1 MLIALTHN
9 LQLDSRDEDEAEFD
23 RPETIAFLV
32 EQLRG
37 LGHEV
42 EPVEVGGPI
51 EGTIARLR
59 ALAPELVFNT
69 AEGRRGRVR
78 EGLWPALFEEL
89 GLPYTGSDAFTCVLT
104 LDKRMSKRLVAAEGV
119 PTPSA
124 QLVERLGDLDFDAV
138 EYPAIVK
145 PNFEGSS
152 KGIASDS
159 VVDGRARLEAKVA
172 TMLGRYP
179 DGVLVERFIAGRDL
193 TVAWLEGASPDTGG
207 ILPIAELV
215 FTPGPG
221 LQPRFDRG
229 ERLERADAVGAD
241 RPSGPVIYDYEL
253 KQLGSDSVHVQVP
266 ARLDPELSALLSQH
280 TLRLVSA
287 LGLRDFARCDFRL
300 DERGG
305 LHFLEVNA
313 LPSLEPGSSLWIAA
327 AVGGMSRPSAVLESI
342 LASASA
348 RYGLRL
354 RRRRGKRARERL
366 RVGVLHNQPRGREDN
381 QPRGREDNPAPE
393 LDNKSPVEAI
403 GAAIRELGHEPV
415 LLEATRELPSLLPG
429 ARIDAAFNIAEGFA
443 GRSREAQVPALL
455 ELLEIPYTGSDPACL
470 ALCLDKSLAK
480 RVVALAG
487 VATPAWIAMR
497 GHERLPES
505 VGFPAVVKPMAEGSS
520 KGVVR
525 SSVVHDEHELRAVV
539 RELVAQFDQPALV
552 ETYLP
557 GREFTIGLI
566 GERRPRVLPAM
577 EIVFTDP
584 AVSHPVYGYGH
595 KKEIL
600 SAGPGAEQG
609 VRFEVP
615 APVDAALEHELRR
628 VARRSF
634 EALGCRDV
642 ARVDLRLDGH
652 GRVQFIECNPLPGL
666 VPGISDLCIVA
677 EAAGLRYHEL
687 IAAILEPALRR
698 LRAQRRGRGSTARTT
713 GVGAEVVE
721 EAAAAAPVVPR
732 NQLSLNLPGLN
743 LPGVDLGPDLPGD
756 LPEIDM
762 PGRDMSGRDSDRRHT
777 LEHPSV

>member
-32 EQLRG
+32 DQLRG

-89 GLPYTGSDAFTCVLT
+89 SLPYTGSDAFTCVLT

-119 PTPSA
+119 PTPCA

-152 KGIASDS
+152 KGISPDS
-159 VVDGRARLEAKVA
+159 VVDARARLEAKVA

-207 ILPIAELV
+207 ILPIAELRLNQ
-215 FTPGPG
+215 GER
-221 LQPRFDRG
+221 LDRG
-229 ERLERADAVGAD
+229 EALGHV
-241 RPSGPVIYDYEL
+241 GPVIYDYEL

-266 ARLDPELSALLSQH
+266 ARLGPELSATLSRH
-280 TLRLVSA
+280 TLRVVSA

-300 DERGG
+300 DDRGG

-327 AVGGMSRPSAVLESI
+327 AVGGLSRPSAVLESI

-354 RRRRGKRARERL
+354 RRPRGKRARERL
-366 RVGVLHNQPRGREDN
+366 RVGVLHNQPVER
-381 QPRGREDNPAPE
+381 
-393 LDNKSPVEAI
+393 EAI
-403 GAAIRELGHEPV
+403 AAAIRELGHEPV

-470 ALCLDKSLAK
+470 SLCLDKSLAK
-480 RVVALAG
+480 RVVELAG
-487 VATPAWIAMR
+487 VPTPAWISMR

-520 KGVVR
+520 KGVLH

-539 RELVAQFDQPALV
+539 RELVARFDQPALV

-566 GERRPRVLPAM
+566 GERRPRVLPA
-577 EIVFTDP
+577 
-584 AVSHPVYGYGH
+584 
-595 KKEIL
+595 L
-600 SAGPGAEQG
+600 EQG
-609 VRFEVP
+609 VRLEVP
-615 APVDAALEHELRR
+615 APVDAALEQELRR
-628 VARRSF
+628 VARRAF

-666 VPGISDLCIVA
+666 VPGLSDLCLVA

-698 LRAQRRGRGSTARTT
+698 LRAQRRGRGSAPRPTVTEVETTA
-713 GVGAEVVE
+713 ED
-721 EAAAAAPVVPR
+721 AAVALAMR
-732 NQLSLNLPGLN
+732 NQLSL
-743 LPGVDLGPDLPGD
+743 DLPGID
-756 LPEIDM
+756 LPSADVL
-762 PGRDMSGRDSDRRHT
+762 GRDLDRDRGQALD
-777 LEHPSV
+777 HPSV

>member
-32 EQLRG
+32 DQLRG

-42 EPVEVGGPI
+42 EAVEVGGPI

-119 PTPSA
+119 PTPTA
-124 QLVERLGDLDFDAV
+124 LLVERLGDLDFDAI

-152 KGIASDS
+152 KGIAADS

-193 TVAWLEGASPDTGG
+193 TVAWLEGTSPDTGG
-207 ILPIAELV
+207 VLPIAELR
-215 FTPGPG
+215 
-221 LQPRFDRG
+221 LDLAERRELAERG
-229 ERLERADAVGAD
+229 ERVERAELAELVPAGE
-241 RPSGPVIYDYEL
+241 PVIYDYAL
-253 KQLGSDSVHVQVP
+253 KQLGSESVHVQVP
-266 ARLDPELSALLSQH
+266 ARLDPKLSATLAEH
-280 TLRLVSA
+280 TLRVVRC

-300 DERGG
+300 DERGE

-327 AVGGMSRPSAVLESI
+327 AVGGLSRPSAVLESI

-366 RVGVLHNQPRGREDN
+366 RVGVLHNGVRE
-381 QPRGREDNPAPE
+381 PEPAE
-393 LDNKSPVEAI
+393 AKSSVEMI

-443 GRSREAQVPALL
+443 GRSRGAQVPALL

-480 RVVALAG
+480 RVVELAG
-487 VATPAWIAMR
+487 VPTPAWVSMR
-497 GHERLPES
+497 GHEKLPES

-520 KGVVR
+520 RGVVR

-539 RELVAQFDQPALV
+539 RELVARFDQPALV

-557 GREFTIGLI
+557 GREFTHGLI

-577 EIVFTDP
+577 EIVLLDGTGR
-584 AVSHPVYGYGH
+584 AS
-595 KKEIL
+595 
-600 SAGPGAEQG
+600 EQG
-609 VRFEVP
+609 VRLEVP

-628 VARRSF
+628 IARRAF

-666 VPGISDLCIVA
+666 IPGISDLCIAA

-698 LRAQRRGRGSTARTT
+698 LRAQRRGRGGMRPA
-713 GVGAEVVE
+713 VEVVE
-721 EAAAAAPVVPR
+721 EATTPLVSR
-732 NQLSLNLPGLN
+732 NQLTLALPGL
-743 LPGVDLGPDLPGD
+743 DLPG
-756 LPEIDM
+756 
-762 PGRDMSGRDSDRRHT
+762 PGPDVSLGHT
-777 LEHPSV
+777 LDHPSA

>member
-32 EQLRG
+32 DQLRG

-78 EGLWPALFEEL
+78 EGLWPTLFEEL

-119 PTPSA
+119 PTPTA
-124 QLVERLGDLDFDAV
+124 LLVERLGDLDFDAI

-152 KGIASDS
+152 KGIAFDS

-207 ILPIAELV
+207 VLPIAEL
-215 FTPGPG
+215 
-221 LQPRFDRG
+221 RFDRVDRVDRVDRG
-229 ERLERADAVGAD
+229 ERVELAHAGRAGE
-241 RPSGPVIYDYEL
+241 PVIYDYEL
-253 KQLGSDSVHVQVP
+253 KQLGSDCVHVQVP
-266 ARLDPELSALLSQH
+266 ARLDPKLSATLAED
-280 TLRLVSA
+280 TLRVVRS

-300 DERGG
+300 DEHGG

-327 AVGGMSRPSAVLESI
+327 AVGGLSRPSAVLESI

-366 RVGVLHNQPRGREDN
+366 RVGVLHNVVRELV
-381 QPRGREDNPAPE
+381 REGKDESPAE
-393 LDNKSPVEAI
+393 MI

-429 ARIDAAFNIAEGFA
+429 ARIDAAFNIAEGFT

-470 ALCLDKSLAK
+470 TLCLDKSLAK
-480 RVVALAG
+480 RVVEQAG
-487 VATPAWIAMR
+487 VPTPAWISMR
-497 GHERLPES
+497 GHEKLPES

-539 RELVAQFDQPALV
+539 RELVARFDQPALV

-557 GREFTIGLI
+557 GREFTLGLI

-577 EIVFTDP
+577 EM
-584 AVSHPVYGYGH
+584 
-595 KKEIL
+595 
-600 SAGPGAEQG
+600 
-609 VRFEVP
+609 VP
-615 APVDAALEHELRR
+615 APLDAALEHELRR
-628 VARRSF
+628 VARRAF

-666 VPGISDLCIVA
+666 IPGISALCIVA

-698 LRAQRRGRGSTARTT
+698 RRAQRRERSSVRPAGIE
-713 GVGAEVVE
+713 VVEVVE
-721 EAAAAAPVVPR
+721 EAATPAVPR
-732 NQLSLNLPGLN
+732 NQLSLDLPGLD
-743 LPGVDLGPDLPGD
+743 VSDLRG
-756 LPEIDM
+756 
-762 PGRDMSGRDSDRRHT
+762 HT
-777 LEHPSV
+777 LDHSSV

>member
-32 EQLRG
+32 DQLRG

-42 EPVEVGGPI
+42 EAVEVGGPI

-119 PTPSA
+119 PTPTA
-124 QLVERLGDLDFDAV
+124 LLVERLGDLDFDAI

-152 KGIASDS
+152 KGIATDS

-193 TVAWLEGASPDTGG
+193 TVAWLEGTSPDTGG
-207 ILPIAELV
+207 ILPIAELR
-215 FTPGPG
+215 
-221 LQPRFDRG
+221 LDLAERRELAERG
-229 ERLERADAVGAD
+229 ERAELASAGEPVIYHAGE
-241 RPSGPVIYDYEL
+241 PVIYDYAL
-253 KQLGSDSVHVQVP
+253 KQLGSESVHVQVP
-266 ARLDPELSALLSQH
+266 ARLDPKLSETLAEH
-280 TLRLVSA
+280 TLRVVRC

-300 DERGG
+300 DERGE

-327 AVGGMSRPSAVLESI
+327 AVGGLSRPSAVLESI

-366 RVGVLHNQPRGREDN
+366 RVGVLHNVVREPDAAA
-381 QPRGREDNPAPE
+381 EA
-393 LDNKSPVEAI
+393 KSSVEMI
-403 GAAIRELGHEPV
+403 GAAVRELGHEPV
-415 LLEATRELPSLLPG
+415 LLEATRELPSLLPR

-480 RVVALAG
+480 RVVELAG
-487 VATPAWIAMR
+487 VLTPAWVSMR
-497 GHERLPES
+497 GHEKLPES

-520 KGVVR
+520 RGVVR

-539 RELVAQFDQPALV
+539 RELVARFGQPALV

-557 GREFTIGLI
+557 GREFTHGLI

-584 AVSHPVYGYGH
+584 AVSHPVYGYDH
-595 KKEIL
+595 KKVL
-600 SAGPGAEQG
+600 LDG
-609 VRFEVP
+609 VRLEVP

-628 VARRSF
+628 IARRAF

-666 VPGISDLCIVA
+666 IPGVSDLCIAA

-698 LRAQRRGRGSTARTT
+698 LRAQRRGRG
-713 GVGAEVVE
+713 GVRPAGIEVVD
-721 EAAAAAPVVPR
+721 EATTPLVSR
-732 NQLSLNLPGLN
+732 NQLTLALPGL
-743 LPGVDLGPDLPGD
+743 DLPGPD
-756 LPEIDM
+756 VSLV
-762 PGRDMSGRDSDRRHT
+762 HT
-777 LEHPSV
+777 LDHPSA

>member
-42 EPVEVGGPI
+42 EAVEVGGPI

-119 PTPSA
+119 PTPCA

-179 DGVLVERFIAGRDL
+179 DGVLVERFIPGRDL
-193 TVAWLEGASPDTGG
+193 TVAWLEGASPDTNGV
-207 ILPIAELV
+207 LPIAEL
-215 FTPGPG
+215 
-221 LQPRFDRG
+221 RFDRDRG
-229 ERLERADAVGAD
+229 DRGDRDRAESGG
-241 RPSGPVIYDYEL
+241 RPSEPVIYDYEL

-266 ARLDPELSALLSQH
+266 ARLDPELSTALSQH
-280 TLRLVSA
+280 TLRVVSA

-300 DERGG
+300 DERGE

-313 LPSLEPGSSLWIAA
+313 LPSLEPGASLWISA
-327 AVGGMSRPSAVLESI
+327 AVGGLSRPSAVLESI

-354 RRRRGKRARERL
+354 RQRKSKRARERM
-366 RVGVLHNQPRGREDN
+366 RIGVLHNLVRDAKASPGGLHTERE
-381 QPRGREDNPAPE
+381 
-393 LDNKSPVEAI
+393 PVEAI

-487 VATPAWIAMR
+487 VPTPAWISMR

-505 VGFPAVVKPMAEGSS
+505 VGFPAVVKPMAEGRS
-520 KGVVR
+520 KGVVGN
-525 SSVVHDEHELRAVV
+525 SVVHDEHELRAVV
-539 RELVAQFDQPALV
+539 RELVARFDQPALV

-557 GREFTIGLI
+557 GREFSLGLI

-584 AVSHPVYGYGH
+584 AVSHPVYGYGY
-595 KKEIL
+595 KQEIL
-600 SAGPGAEQG
+600 SPGAAHGAEPG

-615 APVDAALEHELRR
+615 AAVDTALEHELRR
-628 VARRSF
+628 VARRAF

-666 VPGISDLCIVA
+666 IPGVSDLCIVA

-698 LRAQRRGRGSTARTT
+698 LRAQRRGRGSSTQRPIS
-713 GVGAEVVE
+713 AEADD
-721 EAAAAAPVVPR
+721 AAGLR
-732 NQLSLNLPGLN
+732 NQLSL
-743 LPGVDLGPDLPGD
+743 DLPGIE
-756 LPEIDM
+756 LPARDVL
-762 PGRDMSGRDSDRRHT
+762 GRELDRDRIHT
-777 LEHPSV
+777 LEYPSA

>member
-32 EQLRG
+32 DQLRG

-119 PTPSA
+119 PTPTSL
-124 QLVERLGDLDFDAV
+124 LVERLGDLDFDAI

-152 KGIASDS
+152 KGIAVDS

-193 TVAWLEGASPDTGG
+193 TVAWLEGTSPDTGG
-207 ILPIAELV
+207 VLPIAEL
-215 FTPGPG
+215 
-221 LQPRFDRG
+221 RFDRG
-229 ERLERADAVGAD
+229 ERVDRVDRVERAELSHAGHA
-241 RPSGPVIYDYEL
+241 GEPVIYDYEL

-266 ARLDPELSALLSQH
+266 ARLDPKLSASLAEH
-280 TLRLVSA
+280 TLRVVRC

-327 AVGGMSRPSAVLESI
+327 AVGGLSRPSAVLESI

-354 RRRRGKRARERL
+354 RRRGGKRARERL
-366 RVGVLHNQPRGREDN
+366 RVGVLHNLVREVVRDA
-381 QPRGREDNPAPE
+381 E
-393 LDNKSPVEAI
+393 SPGEMIA
-403 GAAIRELGHEPV
+403 AAICELGHEPV

-455 ELLEIPYTGSDPACL
+455 ELLEIPYTGSDPACF
-470 ALCLDKSLAK
+470 ALCVDKNLAK
-480 RVVALAG
+480 RVVEQAG
-487 VATPAWIAMR
+487 VPTPAWISMR
-497 GHERLPES
+497 GHEKLPES
-505 VGFPAVVKPMAEGSS
+505 VGFPAVVKPMAEGNA

-525 SSVVHDEHELRAVV
+525 SSVVHDEHELRSVV
-539 RELVAQFDQPALV
+539 RELVSRFDQPALV

-557 GREFTIGLI
+557 GREFTLGLI

-577 EIVFTDP
+577 EI
-584 AVSHPVYGYGH
+584 
-595 KKEIL
+595 
-600 SAGPGAEQG
+600 EQG
-609 VRFEVP
+609 VRLEVP
-615 APVDAALEHELRR
+615 ASLDAALEQELRR
-628 VARRSF
+628 VARRAF

-666 VPGISDLCIVA
+666 IPGSSDLCIVA

-698 LRAQRRGRGSTARTT
+698 RRALRRERGSQRSAGIEVLEETT
-713 GVGAEVVE
+713 G
-721 EAAAAAPVVPR
+721 PLVPR
-732 NQLSLNLPGLN
+732 NQLSLA
-743 LPGVDLGPDLPGD
+743 LPGVDLLGPDQGGLDG
-756 LPEIDM
+756 L
-762 PGRDMSGRDSDRRHT
+762 SSAT
-777 LEHPSV
+777 

>member
-32 EQLRG
+32 DQLRG

-119 PTPSA
+119 PTPTA
-124 QLVERLGDLDFDAV
+124 LLVERLGDLDFDAI

-152 KGIASDS
+152 KGIAVDS

-193 TVAWLEGASPDTGG
+193 TVAWLEGTSPHTGG
-207 ILPIAELV
+207 VLPIAEL
-215 FTPGPG
+215 
-221 LQPRFDRG
+221 RFERG
-229 ERLERADAVGAD
+229 ERAEREKFPDAGPA
-241 RPSGPVIYDYEL
+241 SEPVIYDYDL
-253 KQLGSDSVHVQVP
+253 KQLGSESVHVQVP
-266 ARLDPELSALLSQH
+266 ARLDPKLSATLTED
-280 TLRLVSA
+280 TLRVVRC

-300 DERGG
+300 DERGN

-327 AVGGMSRPSAVLESI
+327 AVGGLSRPSAVLESI

-354 RRRRGKRARERL
+354 SRRRGSKRARERL
-366 RVGVLHNQPRGREDN
+366 RVGVLHNVVREVV
-381 QPRGREDNPAPE
+381 REPE
-393 LDNKSPVEAI
+393 SAESKSCAEMI

-415 LLEATRELPSLLPG
+415 LLEATRELPSALPG
-429 ARIDAAFNIAEGFA
+429 ARIDAAFNIAEGFT

-480 RVVALAG
+480 RVVEQAG
-487 VATPAWIAMR
+487 VPTPAWVSMR
-497 GHERLPES
+497 GHEKLPES
-505 VGFPAVVKPMAEGSS
+505 VGFPAVVKPMTEGSS

-539 RELVAQFDQPALV
+539 RELVARFDQPALV

-557 GREFTIGLI
+557 GREFTLGLI

-595 KKEIL
+595 KKEIE
-600 SAGPGAEQG
+600 PG
-609 VRFEVP
+609 VRLEVP
-615 APVDAALEHELRR
+615 APLDAALEHELRR
-628 VARRSF
+628 VARRAF

-698 LRAQRRGRGSTARTT
+698 LRAQRRGRGSARPAG
-713 GVGAEVVE
+713 GVEVVE
-721 EAAAAAPVVPR
+721 EAASPPVPR
-732 NQLSLNLPGLN
+732 NQLSLALPGLDVPN
-743 LPGVDLGPDLPGD
+743 H
-756 LPEIDM
+756 
-762 PGRDMSGRDSDRRHT
+762 DSLD
-777 LEHPSV
+777 HPSV

>member
-32 EQLRG
+32 DQLRG

-42 EPVEVGGPI
+42 EPIEVGGPI

-89 GLPYTGSDAFTCVLT
+89 SLPYTGSDAFTCVLT

-119 PTPSA
+119 PTPCA
-124 QLVERLGDLDFDAV
+124 QIVERLGDLDFDAV

-152 KGIASDS
+152 KGIGPDS
-159 VVDGRARLEAKVA
+159 VVDARARLEAKVA

-179 DGVLVERFIAGRDL
+179 DGVLVEHFIAGRDL

-207 ILPIAELV
+207 VLPIAELR
-215 FTPGPG
+215 
-221 LQPRFDRG
+221 LHQAERLDRG
-229 ERLERADAVGAD
+229 EAVGHV
-241 RPSGPVIYDYEL
+241 GPVIYDYER

-266 ARLDPELSALLSQH
+266 ARLDPELSATLSRH
-280 TLRLVSA
+280 TLRVVSA

-300 DERGG
+300 DDRGG

-327 AVGGMSRPSAVLESI
+327 AVGGLSRPSAVLESI

-354 RRRRGKRARERL
+354 RRGRGKRARERL
-366 RVGVLHNQPRGREDN
+366 RVGVLHNQPVERGRE
-381 QPRGREDNPAPE
+381 GE
-393 LDNKSPVEAI
+393 LDNRSPVEAI
-403 GAAIRELGHEPV
+403 GAALRELGHEPV
-415 LLEATRELPSLLPG
+415 LLEATRELPGMLPG

-480 RVVALAG
+480 RVVELAG
-487 VATPAWIAMR
+487 VPTPAWISMR

-539 RELVAQFDQPALV
+539 RELVARFDQPALV

-577 EIVFTDP
+577 EI
-584 AVSHPVYGYGH
+584 
-595 KKEIL
+595 
-600 SAGPGAEQG
+600 EQG
-609 VRFEVP
+609 VRLEVP
-615 APVDAALEHELRR
+615 APVDATLEHELRR
-628 VARRSF
+628 VARRAF

-666 VPGISDLCIVA
+666 VPGLSDLCILA

-698 LRAQRRGRGSTARTT
+698 LRAQRRGRGSAPRA
-713 GVGAEVVE
+713 VVAEVE
-721 EAAAAAPVVPR
+721 TSAEDAAVALAMR
-732 NQLSLNLPGLN
+732 NQLSLDLPGL
-743 LPGVDLGPDLPGD
+743 DLPSRDVLGLD
-756 LPEIDM
+756 LD
-762 PGRDMSGRDSDRRHT
+762 RDRGQT
-777 LEHPSV
+777 LDHPSV

>member
-42 EPVEVGGPI
+42 EAVEVGGPI

-119 PTPSA
+119 PTPTA
-124 QLVERLGDLDFDAV
+124 LLVERLGDLDFDVV

-152 KGIASDS
+152 KGIAIDS

-193 TVAWLEGASPDTGG
+193 TVAWLEGTSPDTGG
-207 ILPIAELV
+207 VLPIAELR
-215 FTPGPG
+215 
-221 LQPRFDRG
+221 LDRS
-229 ERLERADAVGAD
+229 ERGDRSERSERAELAHAGHA
-241 RPSGPVIYDYEL
+241 GEPVIYDYEL

-266 ARLDPELSALLSQH
+266 APLDPKLSATLAEH
-280 TLRLVSA
+280 TLRVVRC

-327 AVGGMSRPSAVLESI
+327 AVGGLSRPSAVLESI

-366 RVGVLHNQPRGREDN
+366 RVGVLHNIVRE
-381 QPRGREDNPAPE
+381 PERVVREVE
-393 LDNKSPVEAI
+393 LAAKDKSSVDMI

-480 RVVALAG
+480 RVVELAG
-487 VATPAWIAMR
+487 VPTPAWISMR
-497 GHERLPES
+497 GHEKLPES

-520 KGVVR
+520 RGVVR

-539 RELVAQFDQPALV
+539 RSLVARFDQPALV

-557 GREFTIGLI
+557 GREFTLGLI

-577 EIVFTDP
+577 EIVP
-584 AVSHPVYGYGH
+584 A
-595 KKEIL
+595 EL
-600 SAGPGAEQG
+600 G
-609 VRFEVP
+609 VHLEVP
-615 APVDAALEHELRR
+615 APLDAALEQELRR
-628 VARRSF
+628 VARRAF

-642 ARVDLRLDGH
+642 ARVGLRLDGH

-666 VPGISDLCIVA
+666 IPGISDLCVVA

-698 LRAQRRGRGSTARTT
+698 LRAQRRGRSGLRTT
-713 GVGAEVVE
+713 GIEVVE
-721 EAAAAAPVVPR
+721 EAAAPLV
-732 NQLSLNLPGLN
+732 
-743 LPGVDLGPDLPGD
+743 
-756 LPEIDM
+756 LPEADRPGPKPSTDGSDLEV
-762 PGRDMSGRDSDRRHT
+762 PGRDALGPTLDR
-777 LEHPSV
+777 PSV

>member
-42 EPVEVGGPI
+42 EAVEVGGPI

-89 GLPYTGSDAFTCVLT
+89 ALPYTGSDAFTCVLT

-152 KGIASDS
+152 KGIAGDS

-172 TMLGRYP
+172 TMLARYP
-179 DGVLVERFIAGRDL
+179 DGVLVERYIPGRDL

-207 ILPIAELV
+207 VLPVAE
-215 FTPGPG
+215 F
-221 LQPRFDRG
+221 RFERG
-229 ERLERADAVGAD
+229 ERAVERIEPA
-241 RPSGPVIYDYEL
+241 RSSEPVIYDYEL
-253 KQLGSDSVHVQVP
+253 KRFGSDSVHVQVP
-266 ARLDPELSALLSQH
+266 ARLDPEVSAALSRH
-280 TLRLVSA
+280 TLRVVSA

-300 DERGG
+300 DEHGE

-313 LPSLEPGSSLWIAA
+313 LPSLERGASLWIAA
-327 AVGGMSRPSAVLESI
+327 AVGGLSRPSAVLESI

-366 RVGVLHNQPRGREDN
+366 RVGVLHNKASQEKAERE
-381 QPRGREDNPAPE
+381 
-393 LDNKSPVEAI
+393 PVEAI

-429 ARIDAAFNIAEGFA
+429 ARIDAAFNIAEGFT

-487 VATPAWIAMR
+487 VPTPAWISMR

-520 KGVVR
+520 KGVVG

-539 RELVAQFDQPALV
+539 RELVARFDQPALV

-584 AVSHPVYGYGH
+584 AVSHPVYGWGH
-595 KKEIL
+595 KQET
-600 SAGPGAEQG
+600 EQG
-609 VRFEVP
+609 VRVEVP
-615 APVDAALEHELRR
+615 ARLDVALEQELRR
-628 VARRSF
+628 VARRAF

-666 VPGISDLCIVA
+666 VPGVSDLCVSA

-698 LRAQRRGRGSTARTT
+698 LRALRRGRGT
-713 GVGAEVVE
+713 
-721 EAAAAAPVVPR
+721 AAPRPATPEVDDHAMR
-732 NQLSLNLPGLN
+732 HQLTL
-743 LPGVDLGPDLPGD
+743 DLPG
-756 LPEIDM
+756 IDRGH
-762 PGRDMSGRDSDRRHT
+762 P
-777 LEHPSV
+777 LEVAS

>member
-32 EQLRG
+32 DQLRG

-42 EPVEVGGPI
+42 EAVEVGGPI

-59 ALAPELVFNT
+59 ALAPELVFNI

-78 EGLWPALFEEL
+78 EGLWPTLFEEL

-104 LDKRMSKRLVAAEGV
+104 LDKRMSKRLIAAQGV
-119 PTPSA
+119 PTPTA
-124 QLVERLGDLDFDAV
+124 LLVERLGDLDFDAI

-152 KGIASDS
+152 KGITADS
-159 VVDGRARLEAKVA
+159 VVDGPARLEAKVA

-193 TVAWLEGASPDTGG
+193 SVAWLEGTSPDTGG
-207 ILPIAELV
+207 VLPIAEL
-215 FTPGPG
+215 
-221 LQPRFDRG
+221 RFDRG
-229 ERLERADAVGAD
+229 ERAD
-241 RPSGPVIYDYEL
+241 RAHAAGTLEPVIYDYEL

-266 ARLDPELSALLSQH
+266 ARLDPQLSATLHEH
-280 TLRLVSA
+280 TLRVVRG

-300 DERGG
+300 DDRGG

-327 AVGGMSRPSAVLESI
+327 AVGGLSRPSAVLESI

-354 RRRRGKRARERL
+354 RRHRGKRARERL
-366 RVGVLHNQPRGREDN
+366 RVGVLHNLGRETLHN
-381 QPRGREDNPAPE
+381 LVRETLHNLGREAAEP
-393 LDNKSPVEAI
+393 KSPVEMI
-403 GAAIRELGHEPV
+403 GEAIRELGHEPV
-415 LLEATRELPSLLPG
+415 LLEATRELPSQL
-429 ARIDAAFNIAEGFA
+429 ASAHIDAAFNIAAGFA

-470 ALCLDKSLAK
+470 ALCLDKGLAK
-480 RVVALAG
+480 RVVEQAG
-487 VATPAWIAMR
+487 ISTPAWISMR
-497 GHERLPES
+497 GHEKLPES
-505 VGFPAVVKPMAEGSS
+505 VGFPAVVKPMAEGGS
-520 KGVVR
+520 KGVAR

-539 RELVAQFDQPALV
+539 RELVARFDQPALV

-557 GREFTIGLI
+557 GREFTLGLI

-577 EIVFTDP
+577 QIVATE
-584 AVSHPVYGYGH
+584 H
-595 KKEIL
+595 
-600 SAGPGAEQG
+600 G
-609 VRFEVP
+609 VRLEAP
-615 APVDAALEHELRR
+615 APLDAALEHELRR
-628 VARRSF
+628 VARRAF

-642 ARVDLRLDGH
+642 ARVSLRLDGH

-666 VPGISDLCIVA
+666 IAGVSDLCVVA

-698 LRAQRRGRGSTARTT
+698 RRALRRERSTLRPAGIEIAQE
-713 GVGAEVVE
+713 AE
-721 EAAAAAPVVPR
+721 APVVPR
-732 NQLSLNLPGLN
+732 DQLA
-743 LPGVDLGPDLPGD
+743 LPGVELPKPERDAMPDRLD
-756 LPEIDM
+756 
-762 PGRDMSGRDSDRRHT
+762 
-777 LEHPSV
+777 HPSA

>member
-32 EQLRG
+32 DQLRG

-89 GLPYTGSDAFTCVLT
+89 SLPYTGSDAFTCVLT

-119 PTPSA
+119 PTPCA

-152 KGIASDS
+152 KGISPDS
-159 VVDGRARLEAKVA
+159 VVDARARLEAKVA

-207 ILPIAELV
+207 ILPIAELRLNQ
-215 FTPGPG
+215 GER
-221 LQPRFDRG
+221 LDRG
-229 ERLERADAVGAD
+229 EALGHV
-241 RPSGPVIYDYEL
+241 GPVIYDYEL

-266 ARLDPELSALLSQH
+266 ARLGPELSATLSRH
-280 TLRLVSA
+280 TLRVVSA

-300 DERGG
+300 DDRGG

-327 AVGGMSRPSAVLESI
+327 AVGGLSRPSAVLESI

-354 RRRRGKRARERL
+354 RRPRGKRARERL
-366 RVGVLHNQPRGREDN
+366 RVGVLHNQPVER
-381 QPRGREDNPAPE
+381 
-393 LDNKSPVEAI
+393 EAI
-403 GAAIRELGHEPV
+403 AAAIRELGHEPV

-470 ALCLDKSLAK
+470 SLCLDKSLAK
-480 RVVALAG
+480 RVVELAG
-487 VATPAWIAMR
+487 VPTPAWISMR

-520 KGVVR
+520 KGVLH

-539 RELVAQFDQPALV
+539 RELVARFDQPALV

-566 GERRPRVLPAM
+566 GERRPRVLPA
-577 EIVFTDP
+577 
-584 AVSHPVYGYGH
+584 
-595 KKEIL
+595 L
-600 SAGPGAEQG
+600 EQG
-609 VRFEVP
+609 VRLEVP
-615 APVDAALEHELRR
+615 APVDAALEQELRR
-628 VARRSF
+628 VARRAF

-666 VPGISDLCIVA
+666 VPGLSDLCLVA

-698 LRAQRRGRGSTARTT
+698 LRAQRRGRGSAPRPT
-713 GVGAEVVE
+713 VAEVE
-721 EAAAAAPVVPR
+721 TTPEDAAVALAMR
-732 NQLSLNLPGLN
+732 NQLSL
-743 LPGVDLGPDLPGD
+743 DLPGID
-756 LPEIDM
+756 LPSADVL
-762 PGRDMSGRDSDRRHT
+762 GRDLDRDRGQALD
-777 LEHPSV
+777 HPSV